1 MKVQMKPH
9 FVRKFEEIPEIVVD
23 FVVDVVDTNVDNF
36 VTEAVLDSAFP
47 ALS

>member
-9 FVRKFEEIPEIVVD
+9 FVRKLEEIPEIVVD

-36 VTEAVLDSAFP
+36 VTEAVLDSAVP
-47 ALS
+47 VLS